1 MRKISQIK
9 TLLLNSC
16 AILSLAGIAYGA
28 PASAA
33 GLATAIDPTMNGP
46 YQVAESE
53 YHLPAGI
60 DPLVDPTVVTELWAR
75 IYRPLDGHTAHPL
88 LVFLHGNHA
97 TCGHY
102 VSGTLGRVDD
112 NSQYTTTGTCP
123 AGYVVV
129 PNHIG
134 YSYVADK
141 LASLGYV
148 VVSINANRGINAAA
162 GVVGDRGLNLRRG
175 RLVLRHLQQLAQWNR
190 SGGAPASLG
199 FDPTGT
205 IDFSHVGL
213 FGHSRGG
220 EGMLAAYNFY
230 EDPGSTWP
238 SLIGTPIKFQAMFE
252 LAPVDGQTA
261 RTFVA
266 DNIPWT
272 VLLPLCDGDVSDLEG
287 VKVFDRTLS
296 DLGETV
302 PHKKSVYA
310 VWGANHD
317 FFNTQW
323 QTSDSMGCSGEGNTP
338 LFDIA
343 GDASIAQQTASTYAV
358 MSLFRAHV
366 GSWPLAA
373 FGMLLDPAFDLPKP
387 LAAVTNFERSFSD
400 SADLGPSLPLDDF
413 TSAGSSSAGIRD
425 TLGNVTFADQA
436 VPNHDVTQM
445 AGAISWNLDTQAS
458 PGTPFYQIN
467 IAQKGSG
474 DPILPYLTLGFRV
487 ALQCT
492 TSVAAPAYA
501 CAAPSPLN
509 GGTPAD
515 FSVSLVRPDGS
526 LTPSVH
532 LSSLATVQ
540 GPVGGSGDNLHPIL
554 QTVRVP
560 LYAFSTL
567 SGSYAGVRFTFD
579 RKRSG
584 AIWLADVRVST
595 SADVLLPFLPPDTT
609 LPLAASAQIPAPSSA
624 GIATPV
630 AAHTTL
636 VAGGAVPI
644 TLAGGAIVAIRTAAS
659 AAQGLDKP
667 AASSSEV
674 EIELASQAPIPVRD
688 SLLTLRIDGADLTVS
703 RFGDDGRTDR
713 AIFSMSRSQFDAMPQ
728 GAPLTLVDGA
738 EQTSYGSLDKAM
750 LH

>member
-1 MRKISQIK
+1 MASGP
-9 TLLLNSC
+9 S
-16 AILSLAGIAYGA
+16 
-28 PASAA
+28 ASAA
-33 GLATAIDPTMNGP
+33 ALATAIDPTAIGP

-75 IYRPLDGHTAHPL
+75 IYRSLDGGHTAHPL

-102 VSGTLGRVDD
+102 VPGPLGRVDD

-129 PNHIG
+129 PNHVG
-134 YSYVADK
+134 YAYVADK

-230 EDPGSTWP
+230 QDPGSTWP
-238 SLIGTPIKFQAMFE
+238 SLIGTPITFQAMFE

-272 VLLPLCDGDVSDLEG
+272 VLLPFCDGDVSDLEG

-323 QTSDSMGCSGEGNTP
+323 QTSDSMGCSGAGNTP

-343 GDASIAQQTASTYAV
+343 GDASTAQQIASTYAV

-366 GSWPLAA
+366 GAWPLAA

-413 TSAGSSSAGIRD
+413 TSAGISS
-425 TLGNVTFADQA
+425 
-436 VPNHDVTQM
+436 
-445 AGAISWNLDTQAS
+445 
-458 PGTPFYQIN
+458 
-467 IAQKGSG
+467 
-474 DPILPYLTLGFRV
+474 
-487 ALQCT
+487 
-492 TSVAAPAYA
+492 
-501 CAAPSPLN
+501 
-509 GGTPAD
+509 
-515 FSVSLVRPDGS
+515 
-526 LTPSVH
+526 
-532 LSSLATVQ
+532 
-540 GPVGGSGDNLHPIL
+540 
-554 QTVRVP
+554 
-560 LYAFSTL
+560 
-567 SGSYAGVRFTFD
+567 
-579 RKRSG
+579 
-584 AIWLADVRVST
+584 
-595 SADVLLPFLPPDTT
+595 
-609 LPLAASAQIPAPSSA
+609 AASATRSA
-624 GIATPV
+624 T
-630 AAHTTL
+630 
-636 VAGGAVPI
+636 
-644 TLAGGAIVAIRTAAS
+644 
-659 AAQGLDKP
+659 
-667 AASSSEV
+667 
-674 EIELASQAPIPVRD
+674 
-688 SLLTLRIDGADLTVS
+688 
-703 RFGDDGRTDR
+703 
-713 AIFSMSRSQFDAMPQ
+713 
-728 GAPLTLVDGA
+728 
-738 EQTSYGSLDKAM
+738 
-750 LH
+750 